1 MRSITLAAVAVT
13 ALSAA
18 ACTANVAG
26 TAFVNDR
33 SATVHAGTSEPVLG
47 PDGRCTADAS
57 LNPTTGRAQ
66 GVALG
71 ITECDLVSL
80 KGQPTDVL
88 IGESGK
94 GQREAQVLYQEPTG
108 KKLYL
113 FTDNRLTR
121 IVD

>member
-1 MRSITLAAVAVT
+1 MMKKNAFACAT
-13 ALSAA
+13 ALLLG
-18 ACTANVAG
+18 ACSANVGG

-33 SATVHAGTSEPVLG
+33 SVTVHAGTSEPVLG

-57 LNPTTGRAQ
+57 LNPATGGPA
-66 GVALG
+66 GIALG
-71 ITECDLVSL
+71 MTECALVGL

-94 GQREAQVLYQEPTG
+94 GQREVQVLYQEPTG

-121 IVD
+121 IVE